1 MNSLSFPDTRGALR
15 VVRQKHISSDSA
27 AGLVNP
33 PLRLSSTPVH
43 ARVVSTPSLLEQTLP
58 ALEDIRRW
66 QTSLSTD
73 KRIFPEHYAES
84 PLCAIFSRIQRPT
97 PRKPKRPSISLS
109 LPTEKPLIR
118 RCQSSLLKVIPV
130 QRLPPTRAGPWQHID
145 PSQDSQLGDYLV
157 SAPHAFK
164 TDWIKH
170 NSLKHRKFDPA
181 THPEFTQLP
190 AEYHRLRTRDTL
202 YREALLRVKA
212 MLSKS

>member
-1 MNSLSFPDTRGALR
+1 MKSLSFPDTRGTLR
-15 VVRQKHISSDSA
+15 VVRQQHISSNSA

-33 PLRLSSTPVH
+33 PLRLSSTPMHV
-43 ARVVSTPSLLEQTLP
+43 RVASTPSLLEQTLP
-58 ALEDIRRW
+58 APDDIRRW

-73 KRIFPEHYAES
+73 KRIFPEHYSES
-84 PLCAIFSRIQRPT
+84 PLRAILSHLHRPT

-109 LPTEKPLIR
+109 LPTEKPVIR
-118 RCQSSLLKVIPV
+118 RSQSSLLKVTPA

-145 PSQDSQLGDYLV
+145 PNQDSQLGNYLV
-157 SAPHAFK
+157 SATHAFK

-170 NSLKHRKFDPA
+170 NSLKYRKFDPA
-181 THPEFTQLP
+181 SHPEFAQLP